1 MLAVFAIT
9 AIYLVF
15 VWLVF
20 FKLRWLKF
28 SPAWGLFS
36 GFFVLHLTLVPLV
49 GLRFVAPYSIN
60 MVVVQHTIQLTPR
73 LPEPT
78 LVSAILVQ
86 PNVPI
91 KKGQP
96 LFQFD
101 RTIYEYRV
109 QQAEAALAQA
119 RQNVL
124 ILKAD
129 LDVTIQTV
137 AKAEAELT
145 YRIVQNKR
153 YEGLAK
159 LGAAPVEDAQKWKAE
174 LGVGRAAVAEAN
186 ANQQRAQLA
195 YESQISGT
203 NTAVAQAEANLA
215 QQKFYLDQTTMY
227 APEDGMITNLQVR
240 PGMIA
245 GDYRVG
251 AIASFIVDADR
262 YLLATFH
269 QENLKFVREGQPA
282 EVALDLYPGQIFKA
296 RVETIRWASGKGQFL
311 PSGELPV
318 YGEAP
323 PVQTRFAVTI
333 KLDDE
338 RGLRLPIG
346 AEGAAVIYTGDNGFA
361 DLGRIGLRS
370 YSWLNWLYPIPF

>member
-1 MLAVFAIT
+1 MLAVFAVT
-9 AIYLVF
+9 AIYLF
-15 VWLVF
+15 FIWLVF
-20 FKLRWLKF
+20 LKLKWLKF

-60 MVVVQHTIQLTPR
+60 LVVVQHTIQLIPR

-78 LVSAILVQ
+78 LVTAVLAE

-101 RTIYEYRV
+101 RSLYEFRV
-109 QQAEAALAQA
+109 QQTEAALAQA
-119 RQNVL
+119 KQNVI

-129 LDVTIQTV
+129 VDVAIQTV

-145 YRIVQNKR
+145 YRIVQNTR
-153 YEGLAK
+153 YKDLAK
-159 LGAAPVEDAQKWKAE
+159 VGAAPVEDAQKWNAE
-174 LGVGRAAVAEAN
+174 LLVGRAAVAEAK

-195 YESQISGT
+195 YDSQINGV

-215 QQKFYLDQTTMY
+215 EQKFYLGQTTMY

-240 PGMIA
+240 PGMVA
-245 GDYRVG
+245 GEIRIG
-251 AIASFIVDADR
+251 AIASVIVDADR
-262 YLLATFH
+262 YLLATFT
-269 QENLKFVREGQPA
+269 QESLKFVREGQPA
-282 EVALDLYPGQIFKA
+282 EVALDLYPGQIFKGK
-296 RVETIRWASGKGQFL
+296 VEAIRWANGKGQFL

-323 PVQTRFAVTI
+323 PVQTRFAVTLT
-333 KLDDE
+333 LDDDK
-338 RGLRLPIG
+338 GLRVPIG
-346 AEGAAVIYTGDNGFA
+346 AQGAAVIYTGGGGFA